1 MLKHMKHYKK
11 KHNHV
16 FYSHS
21 TMERGLDP
29 GVIHTHT
36 CMHARLPRCQ
46 HWQLPELHP
55 SFIGIILIT
64 NPLFPPRLSHA
75 TVSNDYAEGEGNQS
89 RSGCRLLLPAP
100 SRKPQMSTHSR
111 AHLWP
116 LMCPRSGKHPL
127 LETQPCVSVNIAY
140 CLRQLSQLHPRP
152 TSHYHHHLGLHHVI
166 IHPAT
171 PT

>member
-1 MLKHMKHYKK
+1 
-11 KHNHV
+11 
-16 FYSHS
+16 
-21 TMERGLDP
+21 MERGLDP

-46 HWQLPELHP
+46 HWQLPDSTPHSLASSSSP
-55 SFIGIILIT
+55 TRSS
-64 NPLFPPRLSHA
+64 PKLSHA
-75 TVSNDYAEGEGNQS
+75 TVSDDYAEGEGNQS
-89 RSGCRLLLPAP
+89 RSGCRLLLPSP
-100 SRKPQMSTHSR
+100 SRKPQLSTHSR

-116 LMCPRSGKHPL
+116 LMCPGSGKHPL

-152 TSHYHHHLGLHHVI
+152 TSQYHHPLGLHHVI